1 MSSYVQEKFQ
11 DIHRK
16 VKELGYDYNKIIQT
30 KKAFRN
36 PSIYEKLILHCDIDE
51 FGRKIQ
57 RIEGKLGF
65 PWQNLIDKFYYLSK
79 CYSSNRLYLKYPLL
93 LYPLLPK

>member
-65 PWQNLIDKFYYLSK
+65 PWQILGPKIYLYDSF
-79 CYSSNRLYLKYPLL
+79 
-93 LYPLLPK
+93 